1 MKKVVENIKSKDNH
15 DEKMD
20 IYFQWLQEKK
30 AENIKDDHK
39 AEVTRE
45 DLLDGING
53 RSLKNMV
60 EKEKKIDP
68 LE

>member
-1 MKKVVENIKSKDNH
+1 MKKVVDNIKSKDNH

-20 IYFQWLQEKK
+20 VYFQWLQEKK
-30 AENIKDDHK
+30 AQNIKDDDK